1 MQYDWENLDEFLS
14 LEDFCSEAV
23 FTLNGGTVLPAIN
36 GILDELFLMAEI
48 GEYDLESTQP
58 RFICKTVDVNQVSRG
73 DTVVINGLTYDVL
86 GNPQDDGTGLAV
98 IILARADV

>member
-1 MQYDWENLDEFLS
+1 MPDWENLNEFLS
-14 LEDFCSEAV
+14 ADDFGDEAV
-23 FTLNGGTVLPAIN
+23 FTITGGTVLPAIT

-58 RFICKTVDVNQVSRG
+58 RFVCKTVDVNQVSRG

-86 GNPQDDGTGLAV
+86 GNPQDDGTGLSV
-98 IILARADV
+98 VILARADV